1 MVVANLVGEGMAF
14 ESDQNEISLALRTGE
29 FLRLPSA
36 SKRELADRI
45 FDSALQLRRAL
56 AASTDG
62 R

>member
-1 MVVANLVGEGMAF
+1 MAF

-45 FDSALQLRRAL
+45 FDSALHLRRAL